1 MTMRALFIQHDHV
14 SPTGP
19 VSERLR
25 QRGFHVDELVIVD
38 EQHADTPNVHFD
50 FPNASDYDLLVPM
63 GAPWGAWDDGR
74 IGRWLV
80 PEIRWLRDAVKRD
93 IPVLGICFGGQV
105 LSRALGGAVA
115 AAGRPEIGW
124 TMVHSDDDELVPSG
138 PWFEFHYDRW
148 TVPAG
153 AREIARTASASQ
165 AFTHGRSLAV
175 QFHPELTAASL
186 EGWLNAGGAAKV
198 IADGQDPDAMLAHTR
213 AEESAA
219 RARTAMLVDT
229 YLERVAKVLPRPER
243 H

>member
-1 MTMRALFIQHDHV
+1 MRMRALFVQHDHV

-25 QRGFHVDELVIVD
+25 ERGFDVDEILIVD
-38 EQHADTPNVHFD
+38 EQHADRPNLHCD
-50 FPNASDYDLLVPM
+50 FPDASAYDLLVPM
-63 GAPWGAWDDGR
+63 GAPWSAWDDEV

-80 PEIRWLRDAVKRD
+80 PEVAWLRAALDDD
-93 IPVLGICFGGQV
+93 IPVLGICFGGQ
-105 LSRALGGAVA
+105 LMSRALGGTVA
-115 AAGRPEIGW
+115 PAGRPEIGW
-124 TMVHSDDDELVPSG
+124 TALHTDDHELVASG

-186 EGWLNAGGAAKV
+186 EGWLTAGGTAKV
-198 IADGQDPDAMLAHTR
+198 AADGQDPDALLAHTR
-213 AEESAA
+213 AEEPAA
-219 RARTAMLVDT
+219 RARTAALVDA
-229 YLERVAKVLPRPER
+229 YLERVAGLLPSA
-243 H
+243 

>member
-1 MTMRALFIQHDHV
+1 MSMRALFIQHDHV

-25 QRGFHVDELVIVD
+25 QRGFRVDELVIVD

-50 FPNASDYDLLVPM
+50 FPDASDYDLLVPM
-63 GAPWGAWDDGR
+63 GAPWGAWDDAG

-80 PEIRWLRDAVKRD
+80 PEIGWLRDAVDAD
-93 IPVLGICFGGQV
+93 IPVLGICFGGQL
-105 LSRALGGAVA
+105 LSRALGGTVA
-115 AAGRPEIGW
+115 IARRPEIGW
-124 TMVHSDDDELVPSG
+124 TVLHTDDDGLVPSG

-148 TVPAG
+148 TVPTG

-165 AFTHGRSLAV
+165 AFTQGRSLAV

-186 EGWLNAGGAAKV
+186 EGWLNHGGAEKV
-198 IADGQDPDAMLAHTR
+198 IADGQDPDALLAHTR

-219 RARTAMLVDT
+219 RARTARLVDA
-229 YLERVAKVLPRPER
+229 YLERIAKLFPR

>member
-1 MTMRALFIQHDHV
+1 MPMRALFIQHDHV

-25 QRGFHVDELVIVD
+25 ERGFDVEEVLIVD
-38 EQHADTPNVHFD
+38 EQHAGTPNVHFD
-50 FPNASDYDLLVPM
+50 FPEAGDYDLLVPM
-63 GAPWGAWDDGR
+63 GAPWGAWDDRG

-80 PEIRWLRDAVKRD
+80 PEISWLRSALDAD
-93 IPVLGICFGGQV
+93 IPVLGICFGGQ
-105 LSRALGGAVA
+105 LMSRALGGAVA
-115 AAGRPEIGW
+115 SAMRAEIGW
-124 TMVHSDDDELVPSG
+124 TVLHSDDDALVAPG

-186 EGWLNAGGAAKV
+186 EGWLNAGGAEKV
-198 IADGQDPDAMLAHTR
+198 AADGQDPDVMLAHTR
-213 AEESAA
+213 AEESSA
-219 RARTAMLVDT
+219 RARTTALVDA
-229 YLERVAKVLPRPER
+229 YLERVAGLLPAP
-243 H
+243 